1 MVKIQKL
8 DDVIKMQLGA
18 SLDDINILFE
28 AAYAGAPDELGRVSV
43 DRLLLKTALEDL
55 CHLRGVVIGKELGRQ
70 HGIDTRI
77 EVKEAEEDTGKPGH
91 MRPKDKV
98 ISFRR
103 QRGIAVNED
112 EDDTTR
118 H

>member
-43 DRLLLKTALEDL
+43 DRL
-55 CHLRGVVIGKELGRQ
+55 
-70 HGIDTRI
+70 
-77 EVKEAEEDTGKPGH
+77 
-91 MRPKDKV
+91 
-98 ISFRR
+98 F
-103 QRGIAVNED
+103 
-112 EDDTTR
+112 
-118 H
+118 